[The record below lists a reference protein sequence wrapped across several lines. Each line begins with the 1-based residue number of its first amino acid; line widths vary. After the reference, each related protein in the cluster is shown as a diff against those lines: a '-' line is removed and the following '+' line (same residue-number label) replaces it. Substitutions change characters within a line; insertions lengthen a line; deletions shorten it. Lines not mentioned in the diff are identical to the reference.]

1 VKPESLDSPRRPL
14 ILGGIA
20 LSVLLLLSLS
30 QIQNKYLATPK
41 ALTQK
46 TAWWIQ
52 DQIHLHGTRAP
63 ADPDILVIGVD
74 EASLDLSSAF
84 PEDIAESPT
93 LQLMQK
99 GWPWPRQV
107 WADLLD
113 KLFASGARAVALDF
127 AYATPSPDHPE
138 WDAAFNAA
146 LEKYKDR
153 VVIGADLL
161 FSENKLRLI
170 PPTEKILTTTN
181 LQTEPRIGYFTYW
194 PDEDD
199 VVRRSSVRSGENTNE
214 ARSFPAALLDQA
226 RLPNQV
232 PGDPH
237 QPHLI
242 RFGPDDAYTPIS
254 AHELFIPAIWDSNYA
269 GGSIFKDKIIL
280 IGPTARHFQDDVPT
294 PIGTL
299 FGVQVH
305 AHTTAA
311 FRHGHLLTEVT
322 DSRLILGI
330 ALIGILGILLF
341 IARFRRPIIGISAL
355 FGIVALTIYL
365 QTYAFN
371 QSTLVVAMLL
381 PATGSALA
389 GFLSLGYDYI
399 HERRQRE
406 RLRAAITGYFSPDM
420 EQQILRQPA
429 SYFKT
434 LRGTH
439 RHITLLF
446 SDLRGFTSL
455 SEKLPPE
462 QLVLQLNE
470 YLDRM
475 VQTVFETNGS
485 IDKFIGD
492 AIMAVWGRLRDNATE
507 ADLITDARAAA
518 TTALRMREELTKLN
532 ELWATRGIDPL
543 AVGIGLHQG
552 EAVVGDM
559 GSQLKKE
566 FTAIG
571 DSVNTAAR
579 LESATKQY
587 GLDLLISDSLRH
599 HLGPDFLCRTAD
611 LVKVKGKTEPVAVFT
626 LLGKTETTPPPPG
639 LAEFETGI
647 QLYRT
652 GDFPSA
658 ITAFQKAAT
667 AGLNDTLTITYLE
680 RCQDLI
686 DHPPESWDGTYTL
699 KSK

>member
-20 LSVLLLLSLS
+20 LSVLLLLLIS
-30 QIQNKYLATPK
+30 QLIGTVRL
-41 ALTQK
+41 LTLK
-46 TAWWIQ
+46 TSWWVQ
-52 DQIHLHGTRAP
+52 DQIQLHGTRAP
-63 ADPDILVIGVD
+63 VDPDIVVIGVD

-84 PEDIAESPT
+84 PEDIEESRP
-93 LQLMQK
+93 LQLIQK

-107 WADLLD
+107 WADLLE
-113 KLFASGARAVALDF
+113 KLFASGARVVALDF
-127 AYATPSPDHPE
+127 AYATPTPDHPE
-138 WDAAFNAA
+138 WDAAFKAT
-146 LEKYKDR
+146 LDKYKDR
-153 VVIGADLL
+153 VVIGAD
-161 FSENKLRLI
+161 FQYTDGKLRLVT
-170 PPTEKILTTTN
+170 PTQAVLTTSD
-181 LQTEPRIGYFTYW
+181 LQSEPRIGYFTYW
-194 PDEDD
+194 PDADD
-199 VVRRSSVRSGENTNE
+199 VVRSSALLSGEDRNQ
-214 ARSFPAALLDQA
+214 ARSFPAAILHQA
-226 RLPNQV
+226 SLPHRV
-232 PGDPH
+232 SGDPY
-237 QPHLI
+237 QDYLI
-242 RFGPDDAYTPIS
+242 RFGPNDAYTPLS
-254 AHELFIPAIWDSNYA
+254 AHELFIPALWDSNYK
-269 GGSIFKDKIIL
+269 GGEIFRDKIVL
-280 IGPTARHFQDDVPT
+280 VGPTTRHFQDDVPT
-294 PIGTL
+294 PIGVL

-305 AHTTAA
+305 AHTLAA
-311 FRHGHLLTEVT
+311 FRHGHLLTEIT
-322 DSRLILGI
+322 EKYILGI
-330 ALIGILGILLF
+330 AIVGILGILLF
-341 IARFRRPIIGISAL
+341 IARFRRPAIGIAAL
-355 FGIVALTIYL
+355 FGIVALALFL
-365 QTYAFN
+365 QVQAFN
-371 QSTLVVAMLL
+371 RNALVIAMLL
-381 PATGSALA
+381 PAAGSALA
-389 GFLSLGYDYI
+389 GFLSLGYDYM

-429 SYFKT
+429 SYFQT

-455 SEKLPPE
+455 SEKLPAE

-492 AIMAVWGRLRDNATE
+492 AVMAVWGRLRDNATE
-507 ADLITDARAAA
+507 ADLTTDARAAA
-518 TTALRMREELTKLN
+518 TTALRMREELTDLN
-532 ELWATRGIDPL
+532 RIWATRGIEPL

-587 GLDLLISDSLRH
+587 GVDLLISDSLRAR
-599 HLGPDFLCRTAD
+599 LGPDFLCRTAD
-611 LVKVKGKTEPVAVFT
+611 LVKVKGKNEPVAVFT
-626 LLGKTETTPPPPG
+626 LLGKTASTPPPAG
-639 LAEFETGI
+639 LTDFETGI

-652 GDFPSA
+652 GDFPAA

-667 AGLNDTLTITYLE
+667 AGLNDTLTTTYLQ

-686 DHPPESWDGTYTL
+686 DHPPETWDGTYTL

>member
-1 VKPESLDSPRRPL
+1 MKPESLDSPRRPL

-20 LSVLLLLSLS
+20 LSVLLLLLIS
-30 QIQNKYLATPK
+30 QLIGTVRL
-41 ALTQK
+41 LTLK
-46 TAWWIQ
+46 TSWWVQ
-52 DQIHLHGTRAP
+52 DQIQLHGTRAP
-63 ADPDILVIGVD
+63 VDPDIVVIGVD

-84 PEDIAESPT
+84 PEDIEESPA
-93 LQLMQK
+93 LQLIQK

-107 WADLLD
+107 WADLLE
-113 KLFASGARAVALDF
+113 KLFASGARVVALDF
-127 AYATPSPDHPE
+127 AYATPTPDHPE
-138 WDAAFNAA
+138 WDAAFKAA
-146 LEKYKDR
+146 LDKYKDR
-153 VVIGADLL
+153 VVIGAD
-161 FSENKLRLI
+161 FQYTDGKLRLVT
-170 PPTEKILTTTN
+170 PTQAVLTTSD
-181 LQTEPRIGYFTYW
+181 LQSEPRIGYFTYW
-194 PDEDD
+194 PDADD
-199 VVRRSSVRSGENTNE
+199 VVRSSALLSGEDRNQ
-214 ARSFPAALLDQA
+214 ARSFPAAILHQA
-226 RLPNQV
+226 SLPHRV
-232 PGDPH
+232 SGDPY
-237 QPHLI
+237 QDYLI
-242 RFGPDDAYTPIS
+242 RFGPNDAYTPLS
-254 AHELFIPAIWDSNYA
+254 AHELFIPALWDSNYK
-269 GGSIFKDKIIL
+269 GGEIFRDKIVL
-280 IGPTARHFQDDVPT
+280 VGPTTRHFQDDVPT
-294 PIGTL
+294 PIGVL

-305 AHTTAA
+305 AHTLAA
-311 FRHGHLLTEVT
+311 FRHGHLLTEIT
-322 DSRLILGI
+322 EKYILGI
-330 ALIGILGILLF
+330 AIVGILGILLF
-341 IARFRRPIIGISAL
+341 IARFRRPAIGIAAL
-355 FGIVALTIYL
+355 FGIVALALFL
-365 QTYAFN
+365 QVQAFN
-371 QSTLVVAMLL
+371 RNALVIAMLL
-381 PATGSALA
+381 PAAGSALA
-389 GFLSLGYDYI
+389 GFLSLGYDYM

-429 SYFKT
+429 SYFQT

-455 SEKLPPE
+455 SEKLPAE

-492 AIMAVWGRLRDNATE
+492 AVMAVWGRLRDNATE

-518 TTALRMREELTKLN
+518 TTALRMREELTDLN
-532 ELWATRGIDPL
+532 RIWATRGIEPL

-587 GLDLLISDSLRH
+587 GVDLLISDSLRA

-611 LVKVKGKTEPVAVFT
+611 LVKVKGKNEPVAVFT
-626 LLGKTETTPPPPG
+626 LLGKTASTPPPAG
-639 LAEFETGI
+639 LTDFETGI

-652 GDFPSA
+652 GDFTTA
-658 ITAFQKAAT
+658 ITEFQKAAT
-667 AGLNDTLTITYLE
+667 AGLNDTLTTTYLD

-686 DHPPESWDGTYTL
+686 DHPPETWDGTYTL

>member
-1 VKPESLDSPRRPL
+1 MKRESLDSPRRPL

-20 LSVLLLLSLS
+20 LSVLLLLLIS
-30 QIQNKYLATPK
+30 QLIGTVRL
-41 ALTQK
+41 LTLK
-46 TAWWIQ
+46 TSWWVQ
-52 DQIHLHGTRAP
+52 DQIQLHGTRAP
-63 ADPDILVIGVD
+63 VDPDIVVIGVD

-84 PEDIAESPT
+84 PEDIEESRP
-93 LQLMQK
+93 LQLIQK

-107 WADLLD
+107 WADLLE
-113 KLFASGARAVALDF
+113 KLFASGARVVALDF
-127 AYATPSPDHPE
+127 AYATPTPDHPE
-138 WDAAFNAA
+138 WDAAFKAT

-153 VVIGADLL
+153 VVIGAD
-161 FSENKLRLI
+161 FQYTDGKLRLVT
-170 PPTEKILTTTN
+170 PTEAVLATSD
-181 LQTEPRIGYFTYW
+181 LQSEPRIGYFTYW
-194 PDEDD
+194 PDADD
-199 VVRRSSVRSGENTNE
+199 VVRSSALLSGEDRNQ
-214 ARSFPAALLDQA
+214 ARSFPAAILHQA
-226 RLPNQV
+226 NLPHRV
-232 PGDPH
+232 SGDPY
-237 QPHLI
+237 QDYLI
-242 RFGPDDAYTPIS
+242 RFGPNDAYTPLS
-254 AHELFIPAIWDSNYA
+254 AHELFIPALWDSNYK
-269 GGSIFKDKIIL
+269 GGEIFRDKIVL
-280 IGPTARHFQDDVPT
+280 VGPTTRHFQDDVPT
-294 PIGTL
+294 PIGVL

-305 AHTTAA
+305 AHTLAA
-311 FRHGHLLTEVT
+311 FRHGHLLTEIT
-322 DSRLILGI
+322 EKYILGI
-330 ALIGILGILLF
+330 AIVGILGILLF
-341 IARFRRPIIGISAL
+341 IARFRRPAIGIAAL
-355 FGIVALTIYL
+355 FGIVALALFL
-365 QTYAFN
+365 QVQAFN
-371 QSTLVVAMLL
+371 RNAVVIAMLL
-381 PATGSALA
+381 PAAGSALA
-389 GFLSLGYDYI
+389 GFLSLGYDYM

-429 SYFKT
+429 SYFQT

-455 SEKLPPE
+455 SEKLPAE

-492 AIMAVWGRLRDNATE
+492 AVMAVWGRLRDNATE

-518 TTALRMREELTKLN
+518 TTALRMREELTDLN
-532 ELWATRGIDPL
+532 RIWATRGIEPL

-587 GLDLLISDSLRH
+587 GVDLLISDSLRAR
-599 HLGPDFLCRTAD
+599 LGPDFLCRTAD
-611 LVKVKGKTEPVAVFT
+611 LVKVKGKNEPVAVFT
-626 LLGKTETTPPPPG
+626 LLGKTASTPAPAG
-639 LAEFETGI
+639 LTDFETGI

-652 GDFPSA
+652 GDFSSA

-667 AGLNDTLTITYLE
+667 AGLDDTLTNTYLQ

-686 DHPPESWDGTYTL
+686 DHPPETWDGTYTL

>member
-1 VKPESLDSPRRPL
+1 MKRESLDSPRRPL

-20 LSVLLLLSLS
+20 LSVLTLLTAS
-30 QIQNKYLATPK
+30 QFVPQIRL
-41 ALTQK
+41 LTQK
-46 TAWWIQ
+46 AEWWVQ
-52 DQIHLHGTRAP
+52 DEIHRLAPRAP
-63 ADPDILVIGVD
+63 QDPEVIVIGVD

-99 GWPWPRQV
+99 GWLWPRQV
-107 WADLLD
+107 WADLLE

-127 AYATPSPDHPE
+127 AYSTPSPDHPE
-138 WDAAFNAA
+138 WDAAFHAV

-161 FSENKLRLI
+161 FSDNKLRLV
-170 PPTEKILTTTN
+170 PPTETVLTTTN
-181 LQTEPRIGYFTYW
+181 LQTESRIGYFTYW
-194 PDEDD
+194 PDDDD
-199 VVRRSSVRSGENTNE
+199 VVRRSAIRSGEDRNE
-214 ARSFPAALLDQA
+214 ARSFPAALLEQA
-226 RLPNQV
+226 RMAHRV
-232 PGDPH
+232 PGDPR
-237 QPHLI
+237 QEHLI
-242 RFGPDDAYTPIS
+242 RFGPTDAYTPIS
-254 AHELFIPAIWDSNYA
+254 AHELFIPALWETNFKN
-269 GGSIFKDKIIL
+269 GEIFRDKIVL
-280 IGPTARHFQDDVPT
+280 VGPTVRHFQDDVPT
-294 PIGTL
+294 PIGVL

-305 AHTTAA
+305 AHTVAA
-311 FRHGHLLTEVT
+311 FRHGYLLTEAPLT
-322 DSRLILGI
+322 LIFGLTVF
-330 ALIGILGILLF
+330 GILAILIF
-341 IARFRRPIIGISAL
+341 IGRFRRPVIGIAAL
-355 FGIVALTIYL
+355 FGIVALALFL
-365 QTYAFN
+365 QVQAFN
-371 QSTLVVAMLL
+371 RNAVVIAMLL
-381 PATGSALA
+381 PAAGSALA
-389 GFLSLGYDYI
+389 GFLSLGYDYM

-429 SYFKT
+429 SYFQT

-455 SEKLPPE
+455 SEKLPAE

-492 AIMAVWGRLRDNATE
+492 AVMAVWGRLRDNASET
-507 ADLITDARAAA
+507 DLITDARAAA
-518 TTALRMREELTKLN
+518 TTALRMREELTDLN
-532 ELWATRGIDPL
+532 RIWATRGIEPL

-587 GLDLLISDSLRH
+587 GVDLLISDSLRAR
-599 HLGPDFLCRTAD
+599 LGPDFLCRTAD
-611 LVKVKGKTEPVAVFT
+611 LVKVKGKNEPVAVFT
-626 LLGKTETTPPPPG
+626 LLGKTASTPAPAG
-639 LAEFETGI
+639 LTDFETGI

-652 GDFPSA
+652 GDFSTA

-667 AGLNDTLTITYLE
+667 AGLDDTLTTTYLQ

-686 DHPPESWDGTYTL
+686 DHPPETWDGTYTL

>member
-1 VKPESLDSPRRPL
+1 MKTDSIDSPRRPL

-20 LSVLLLLSLS
+20 LSVLILLSAS
-30 QIQNKYLATPK
+30 QFSTTFHLLTRK
-41 ALTQK
+41 AE
-46 TAWWIQ
+46 WSIQ
-52 DQIHLHGTRAP
+52 DQIHFHGTRAP
-63 ADPDILVIGVD
+63 EDPDIMVIGVD

-84 PEDIAESPT
+84 PEDIAESPS

-107 WADLLD
+107 WADLLE
-113 KLFASGARAVALDF
+113 KLFASGARAIALDF
-127 AYATPSPDHPE
+127 AYATPSQGHPE
-138 WDAAFNAA
+138 WDAAFHAV
-146 LEKYKDR
+146 LEKHKDR

-161 FSENKLRLI
+161 YTDNKLRLI
-170 PPTEKILTTTN
+170 PPTEAILTTTN

-199 VVRRSSVRSGENTNE
+199 VVRRSSKRSGENTNE
-214 ARSFPAALLDQA
+214 ARSFPAALLEQA
-226 RLPNQV
+226 REPIKA

-237 QPHLI
+237 QNHLI
-242 RFGPDDAYTPIS
+242 RFGPNQAYAPIS
-254 AHELFIPAIWDSNYA
+254 AHELFIPAVWDSNFA
-269 GGSIFKDKIIL
+269 GGSVFKDKIIL

-294 PIGTL
+294 PVGVL

-311 FRHGHLLTEVT
+311 FRNGHLLTEAQLTPILLLAVFGLLAILVFF
-322 DSRLILGI
+322 SRFRRPS
-330 ALIGILGILLF
+330 IGILGLITF
-341 IARFRRPIIGISAL
+341 IALGI
-355 FGIVALTIYL
+355 FL
-365 QTYAFN
+365 QAQAFN
-371 QSTLVVAMLL
+371 RFNLVVAMLL
-381 PATGSALA
+381 PSLVVAITGLSILA
-389 GFLSLGYDYI
+389 YDYI
-399 HERRQRE
+399 QERKQRE

-429 SYFKT
+429 SYFQT

-439 RHITLLF
+439 RQITLLF

-492 AIMAVWGRLRDNATE
+492 AIMAVWGRLRDGATE
-507 ADLITDARAAA
+507 ADLDNDARAAA
-518 TTALRMREELTKLN
+518 TTALRMREELTDLN
-532 ELWATRGIDPL
+532 RIWASRGIEPL

-587 GLDLLISDSLRH
+587 GVDLLISDSLRN
-599 HLGPDFLCRTAD
+599 HLGPDYLCRTAD
-611 LVKVKGKTEPVAVFT
+611 LVKVKGKNEPVAVFT
-626 LLGKTETTPPPPG
+626 LLGKVGSTPPPAG
-639 LAEFETGI
+639 LPDFETGI
-647 QLYRT
+647 QLYRK
-652 GDFPSA
+652 GDFPAA
-658 ITAFQKAAT
+658 ITSFQNAAST
-667 AGLNDTLTITYLE
+667 GLDDTLTSIYIQ
-680 RCQDLI
+680 RCQELMA
-686 DHPPESWDGTYTL
+686 HPPENWDGTYTL

>member
-1 VKPESLDSPRRPL
+1 
-14 ILGGIA
+14 
-20 LSVLLLLSLS
+20 
-30 QIQNKYLATPK
+30 
-41 ALTQK
+41 
-46 TAWWIQ
+46 
-52 DQIHLHGTRAP
+52 
-63 ADPDILVIGVD
+63 
-74 EASLDLSSAF
+74 
-84 PEDIAESPT
+84 
-93 LQLMQK
+93 
-99 GWPWPRQV
+99 
-107 WADLLD
+107 
-113 KLFASGARAVALDF
+113 
-127 AYATPSPDHPE
+127 
-138 WDAAFNAA
+138 
-146 LEKYKDR
+146 
-153 VVIGADLL
+153 
-161 FSENKLRLI
+161 
-170 PPTEKILTTTN
+170 
-181 LQTEPRIGYFTYW
+181 
-194 PDEDD
+194 
-199 VVRRSSVRSGENTNE
+199 
-214 ARSFPAALLDQA
+214 
-226 RLPNQV
+226 
-232 PGDPH
+232 
-237 QPHLI
+237 
-242 RFGPDDAYTPIS
+242 
-254 AHELFIPAIWDSNYA
+254 
-269 GGSIFKDKIIL
+269 
-280 IGPTARHFQDDVPT
+280 
-294 PIGTL
+294 
-299 FGVQVH
+299 
-305 AHTTAA
+305 
-311 FRHGHLLTEVT
+311 
-322 DSRLILGI
+322 
-330 ALIGILGILLF
+330 
-341 IARFRRPIIGISAL
+341 
-355 FGIVALTIYL
+355 
-365 QTYAFN
+365 
-371 QSTLVVAMLL
+371 
-381 PATGSALA
+381 
-389 GFLSLGYDYI
+389 
-399 HERRQRE
+399 
-406 RLRAAITGYFSPDM
+406 M

-518 TTALRMREELTKLN
+518 TTALRMREELNKLN
-532 ELWATRGIDPL
+532 ELWAARGIDPL

-611 LVKVKGKTEPVAVFT
+611 LVKVKGKNEPVAVFT
-626 LLGKTETTPPPPG
+626 ILGKTETTPPPPG

-652 GDFPSA
+652 GDFPTA
-658 ITAFQKAAT
+658 ITEFQKAAI
-667 AGLNDTLTITYLE
+667 AGLNDTLTTTYLD

>member
-20 LSVLLLLSLS
+20 LSVLFLLSAS
-30 QIQNKYLATPK
+30 QFSTTLQLLTRK
-41 ALTQK
+41 AE
-46 TAWWIQ
+46 WSIQ

-63 ADPDILVIGVD
+63 EDPNIMVIGVD

-107 WADLLD
+107 WADLLE
-113 KLFASGARAVALDF
+113 KLFSSGARAIALDF
-127 AYATPSPDHPE
+127 AYATPSQDHPE
-138 WDAAFNAA
+138 WDAAFHAV
-146 LEKYKDR
+146 LDKYKDR

-161 FSENKLRLI
+161 YTENKLRLI
-170 PPTEKILTTTN
+170 PPTKAILTTTN

-199 VVRRSSVRSGENTNE
+199 VVRRSSRRSGENTNE
-214 ARSFPAALLDQA
+214 ARSFPAALLEQA
-226 RLPNQV
+226 REPIKA
-232 PGDPH
+232 PGDPY
-237 QPHLI
+237 QNHLI
-242 RFGPDDAYTPIS
+242 RFGPNQAYTPIS
-254 AHELFIPAIWDSNYA
+254 AHELFIPAVWDSNFA
-269 GGSIFKDKIIL
+269 RGSLFKDKIIL

-294 PIGTL
+294 PVGVL

-311 FRHGHLLTEVT
+311 FRNGHLLTEAQLT
-322 DSRLILGI
+322 PILLL
-330 ALIGILGILLF
+330 AVFGILAILVF
-341 IARFRRPIIGISAL
+341 FARFRRPAIGIIGLITFIAL
-355 FGIVALTIYL
+355 GIFL
-365 QTYAFN
+365 QAQAFN
-371 QSTLVVAMLL
+371 RFNLVVAMLL
-381 PATGSALA
+381 PSLVVAVTGLSILA
-389 GFLSLGYDYI
+389 YDYI
-399 HERRQRE
+399 QERKQRE

-429 SYFKT
+429 SYFQT

-475 VQTVFETNGS
+475 VQTVFETQGS

-492 AIMAVWGRLRDNATE
+492 AIMAVWGRLRDNATDT
-507 ADLITDARAAA
+507 DLTTDARAAA
-518 TTALRMREELTKLN
+518 TTALRMREELHKLN
-532 ELWATRGIDPL
+532 QLWATRGIEPL
-543 AVGIGLHQG
+543 AIGIGLHQG

-611 LVKVKGKTEPVAVFT
+611 LVKVKGKNEPVAVFT
-626 LLGKTETTPPPPG
+626 ILGKTQTTPPPPG
-639 LAEFETGI
+639 LADFEAGI
-647 QLYRT
+647 HLYRT
-652 GDFPSA
+652 GHFTNA
-658 ITAFQKAAT
+658 ITSFQKAASL
-667 AGLNDTLTITYLE
+667 GLNDTLTTTYLE
-680 RCQDLI
+680 RCQELI

>member
-1 VKPESLDSPRRPL
+1 MKPESLDSPRRPI

-20 LSVLLLLSLS
+20 LSVLLLLLIS
-30 QIQNKYLATPK
+30 QLIGTVRL
-41 ALTQK
+41 LTLK
-46 TAWWIQ
+46 TSWWVQ
-52 DQIHLHGTRAP
+52 DQIQLHGTRAP
-63 ADPDILVIGVD
+63 VDPDIVVIGVD

-84 PEDIAESPT
+84 PEDIEESPA
-93 LQLMQK
+93 LQLIQK

-107 WADLLD
+107 WADLLE
-113 KLFASGARAVALDF
+113 KLFASGARVVALDF
-127 AYATPSPDHPE
+127 AYATPTPDHPE
-138 WDAAFNAA
+138 WDAAFKAA
-146 LEKYKDR
+146 LDKYKDR
-153 VVIGADLL
+153 VVIGAD
-161 FSENKLRLI
+161 FQYTDGKLRLVT
-170 PPTEKILTTTN
+170 PTQAVLTTSD
-181 LQTEPRIGYFTYW
+181 LQSEPRIGYFTYW
-194 PDEDD
+194 PDADD
-199 VVRRSSVRSGENTNE
+199 VVRSSALLSGEDRNQ
-214 ARSFPAALLDQA
+214 ARSFPAAILHQA
-226 RLPNQV
+226 SLPHRV
-232 PGDPH
+232 SGDPY
-237 QPHLI
+237 QDYLI
-242 RFGPDDAYTPIS
+242 RFGPNDAYTPLS
-254 AHELFIPAIWDSNYA
+254 AHELFIPALWDSNYK
-269 GGSIFKDKIIL
+269 GGEIFRDKIVL
-280 IGPTARHFQDDVPT
+280 VGPTTRHFQDDVPT
-294 PIGTL
+294 PIGVL

-305 AHTTAA
+305 AHTLAA
-311 FRHGHLLTEVT
+311 FRHGHLLTEIT
-322 DSRLILGI
+322 EKYILGI
-330 ALIGILGILLF
+330 AIVGILGILLF
-341 IARFRRPIIGISAL
+341 IARFRRPAIGIAAL
-355 FGIVALTIYL
+355 FGIVALALFL
-365 QTYAFN
+365 QVQAFN
-371 QSTLVVAMLL
+371 RNALVIAMLL
-381 PATGSALA
+381 PAAGSALA
-389 GFLSLGYDYI
+389 GFLSLGYDYM

-429 SYFKT
+429 SYFQT

-455 SEKLPPE
+455 SEKLPAE

-492 AIMAVWGRLRDNATE
+492 AVMAVWGRLRDNATE
-507 ADLITDARAAA
+507 TDLITDARAAA
-518 TTALRMREELTKLN
+518 TTALRMREELTDLN
-532 ELWATRGIDPL
+532 RIWATRGIEPL

-587 GLDLLISDSLRH
+587 GVDLLISDSLRAR
-599 HLGPDFLCRTAD
+599 LGPDFLCRTAD
-611 LVKVKGKTEPVAVFT
+611 LVKVKGKNEPVAVFT
-626 LLGKTETTPPPPG
+626 LLGKTASTPPPAG
-639 LAEFETGI
+639 LADFETGI

-652 GDFPSA
+652 GDFTTA

-667 AGLNDTLTITYLE
+667 AGLNDTLTTTYLQ

-686 DHPPESWDGTYTL
+686 DHPPETWDGTYTL

>member
-1 VKPESLDSPRRPL
+1 VKPESLDSPRRPI

-20 LSVLLLLSLS
+20 LSVLLLLLIS
-30 QIQNKYLATPK
+30 QLIGTVRL
-41 ALTQK
+41 LTLK
-46 TAWWIQ
+46 TSWWVQ
-52 DQIHLHGTRAP
+52 DQIQLHGTRAP
-63 ADPDILVIGVD
+63 VDPDIVVIGVD

-84 PEDIAESPT
+84 PEDIEESPA
-93 LQLMQK
+93 LQLIQK

-107 WADLLD
+107 WADLLE
-113 KLFASGARAVALDF
+113 KLFASGARVVALDF
-127 AYATPSPDHPE
+127 AYATPTPDHPE
-138 WDAAFNAA
+138 WDAAFKAA
-146 LEKYKDR
+146 LDKYKDR
-153 VVIGADLL
+153 VVIGAD
-161 FSENKLRLI
+161 FQYTDGKLRLVT
-170 PPTEKILTTTN
+170 PTQAVLTTSD
-181 LQTEPRIGYFTYW
+181 LQSEPRIGYFTYW
-194 PDEDD
+194 PDADD
-199 VVRRSSVRSGENTNE
+199 VVRSSALLSGEDRNQ
-214 ARSFPAALLDQA
+214 ARSFPAAILHQA
-226 RLPNQV
+226 SLPHRV
-232 PGDPH
+232 SGDPY
-237 QPHLI
+237 QDYLI
-242 RFGPDDAYTPIS
+242 RFGPNDAYTPLS
-254 AHELFIPAIWDSNYA
+254 AHELFIPALWDSNYK
-269 GGSIFKDKIIL
+269 GGEIFRDKIVL
-280 IGPTARHFQDDVPT
+280 VGPTTRHFQDDVPT
-294 PIGTL
+294 PIGVL

-305 AHTTAA
+305 AHTLAA
-311 FRHGHLLTEVT
+311 FRHGHLLTEIT
-322 DSRLILGI
+322 EKYILGI
-330 ALIGILGILLF
+330 AIVGILGILLF
-341 IARFRRPIIGISAL
+341 IARFRRPAIGIAAL
-355 FGIVALTIYL
+355 FGIVALALFL
-365 QTYAFN
+365 QVQAFN
-371 QSTLVVAMLL
+371 RNALVIAMLL
-381 PATGSALA
+381 PAAGSALA
-389 GFLSLGYDYI
+389 GFLSLGYDYM

-429 SYFKT
+429 SYFQT

-455 SEKLPPE
+455 SEKLPAE

-492 AIMAVWGRLRDNATE
+492 AVMAVWGRLRDNATE
-507 ADLITDARAAA
+507 TDLTTDARAAA
-518 TTALRMREELTKLN
+518 TTALRMREELTDLN
-532 ELWATRGIDPL
+532 RIWATRGIEPL

-587 GLDLLISDSLRH
+587 GVDLLISDSLRAR
-599 HLGPDFLCRTAD
+599 LGPDFLCRTAD
-611 LVKVKGKTEPVAVFT
+611 LVKVKGKNEPVAVFT
-626 LLGKTETTPPPPG
+626 LLGKTASTPPPAG
-639 LAEFETGI
+639 LTDFETGI

-652 GDFPSA
+652 GDFSSA

-667 AGLNDTLTITYLE
+667 AGLDDTLTTTYLQ

-686 DHPPESWDGTYTL
+686 DHPPETWDGTYTL

>member
-1 VKPESLDSPRRPL
+1 MKPESLDSPRRPL

-20 LSVLLLLSLS
+20 LSVLLLLLIS
-30 QIQNKYLATPK
+30 QLIGTVRL
-41 ALTQK
+41 LTLK
-46 TAWWIQ
+46 TSWWVQ
-52 DQIHLHGTRAP
+52 DQIQLHGTRAP
-63 ADPDILVIGVD
+63 VDPDIVVIGVD

-84 PEDIAESPT
+84 PEDIEESRP
-93 LQLMQK
+93 LQLIQK

-107 WADLLD
+107 WADLLE
-113 KLFASGARAVALDF
+113 KLFASGARVVALDF
-127 AYATPSPDHPE
+127 AYATPTPDHPE
-138 WDAAFNAA
+138 WDAAFKAT
-146 LEKYKDR
+146 LDKYKDR
-153 VVIGADLL
+153 VVIGAD
-161 FSENKLRLI
+161 FQYTDGKLRLVT
-170 PPTEKILTTTN
+170 PTQAVLTTSD
-181 LQTEPRIGYFTYW
+181 LQSEPRIGYFTYW
-194 PDEDD
+194 PDADD
-199 VVRRSSVRSGENTNE
+199 VVRSSALLSGEDRNQ
-214 ARSFPAALLDQA
+214 ARSFPAAILHQA
-226 RLPNQV
+226 SLPHRV
-232 PGDPH
+232 SGDPY
-237 QPHLI
+237 QDYLI
-242 RFGPDDAYTPIS
+242 RFGPNDAYTPLS
-254 AHELFIPAIWDSNYA
+254 AHELFIPALWDSNYK
-269 GGSIFKDKIIL
+269 GGEIFRDKIVL
-280 IGPTARHFQDDVPT
+280 VGPTTRHFQDDVPT
-294 PIGTL
+294 PIGVL

-305 AHTTAA
+305 AHTLAA
-311 FRHGHLLTEVT
+311 FRHGHLLTEIT
-322 DSRLILGI
+322 EKYILGI
-330 ALIGILGILLF
+330 AIVGILGILLF
-341 IARFRRPIIGISAL
+341 IARFRRPAIGIAAL
-355 FGIVALTIYL
+355 FGIVALALFL
-365 QTYAFN
+365 QVQAFN
-371 QSTLVVAMLL
+371 RNALVIAMLL
-381 PATGSALA
+381 PAAGSALA
-389 GFLSLGYDYI
+389 GFLSLGYDYM

-429 SYFKT
+429 SYFQT

-455 SEKLPPE
+455 SEKLPAE

-492 AIMAVWGRLRDNATE
+492 AVMAVWGRLRDNATE
-507 ADLITDARAAA
+507 ADLTTDARAAA
-518 TTALRMREELTKLN
+518 TTALRMREELTDLN
-532 ELWATRGIDPL
+532 RIWATRGIEPL

-587 GLDLLISDSLRH
+587 GVDLLISDSLRAR
-599 HLGPDFLCRTAD
+599 LGPDFLCRTAD
-611 LVKVKGKTEPVAVFT
+611 LVKVKGKNEPVAVFT
-626 LLGKTETTPPPPG
+626 LLGKTASTPPPAG
-639 LAEFETGI
+639 LTDFETGI

-652 GDFPSA
+652 GDFPAA

-667 AGLNDTLTITYLE
+667 AGLNDTLTTTYLQ

-686 DHPPESWDGTYTL
+686 DHPPETWDGTYTL